1 MPIGPSHKLSKNIPE
16 TIGGIVG
23 AFVVLIIGVIF
34 FFILR
39 LKRKTTIMNKRE
51 SIIMEMKPHIAIK
64 SRQTIDHKLPDDKAN
79 DDANSTYALHE
90 KTKRGPPTN
99 RNISVRNIMAQISNM
114 SANENA
120 GFKNEY
126 HDIPRGELHPCTEA
140 KKPENK
146 AKNRYTT
153 IYPCMY

>member
-1 MPIGPSHKLSKNIPE
+1 MPDGSSHNSPKDL
-16 TIGGIVG
+16 TVTVGGIVG
-23 AFVVLIIGVIF
+23 AFMVLIVGVIF

-39 LKRKTTIMNKRE
+39 IKRKTTIMNKRE
-51 SIIMEMKPHIAIK
+51 SMKMEMKPHMAIK
-64 SRQTIDHKLPDDKAN
+64 NPQTSDHKFLDDKAN
-79 DDANSTYALHE
+79 VDANCTYALPE

-99 RNISVRNIMAQISNM
+99 KNISVRNIMAQISNM

-140 KKPENK
+140 KKLS
-146 AKNRYTT
+146 
-153 IYPCMY
+153 